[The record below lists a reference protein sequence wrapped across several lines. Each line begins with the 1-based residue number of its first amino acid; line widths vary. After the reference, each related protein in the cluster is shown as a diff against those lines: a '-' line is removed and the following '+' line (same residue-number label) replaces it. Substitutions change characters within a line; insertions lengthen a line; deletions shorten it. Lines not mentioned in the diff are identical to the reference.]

1 MKNDLS
7 PLPPSLHGSNA
18 QMEQFAPVLERR
30 RMARGIW
37 VLGSLLL
44 LVLPSR
50 PTPLQVYW
58 LNRKYDIRDGFG
70 TGSTNL
76 KYLRFGNHCI

>member
-1 MKNDLS
+1 
-7 PLPPSLHGSNA
+7 
-18 QMEQFAPVLERR
+18 MEQLAPVLERR
-30 RMARGIW
+30 RMQRGIW

-58 LNRKYDIRDGFG
+58 LNRKYDIRDGLG
-70 TGSTNL
+70 TGRT
-76 KYLRFGNHCI
+76 